1 MSDFK
6 LHARVQFTPR
16 ASSGQFVSRVAAGG
30 VNGVNSSLRMLFDLS
45 QSRVAVKTGELKG
58 SGAIIEAT
66 DKGGMATGSVVYTA
80 GHAGYVEFG
89 TGIRGSSSS
98 GASSKVSYS
107 PTWPGMP
114 AQSYLRSSADELR
127 QAIKAQMRQ
136 DLSVSIRT
144 K

>member
-1 MSDFK
+1 MGDFN

-16 ASSGQFVSRVAAGG
+16 ASSGQFVSRVAAGAA
-30 VNGVNSSLRMLFDLS
+30 NGVNASLKLIFDRS
-45 QSRVAVKTGELKG
+45 QELVAVDKGDLKE
-58 SGAIIEAT
+58 SGAIIEAA
-66 DKGGMATGSVVYTA
+66 DKDGMATGSVVYTS
-80 GHAGYVEFG
+80 GHAGYVEMG
-89 TGIRGSSSS
+89 TGIRGSSSA
-98 GASSKVSYS
+98 GASPKVTYS

-114 AQSYLRSSADELR
+114 AQPYLRPAADESR